1 MPSQIYKPVKV
12 YNDGNID
19 ELMDCIQTNE
29 QHMNEIEKAAIEE
42 GGLLHRFIY
51 EPVADGK
58 AIYQIVRV
66 NKRTVNIRLC
76 SLDGKYAD
84 YVIPYWGESASIDK
98 AYAETAIRNQDAMR
112 ALFAKKK

>member
-1 MPSQIYKPVKV
+1 MPSQIYKPVKI

-19 ELMDCIQTNE
+19 ELMDCIRVNE

-98 AYAETAIRNQDAMR
+98 AYAEASIQRQDTMR
-112 ALFAKKK
+112 ALFARKH

>member
-1 MPSQIYKPVKV
+1 MQSKVYVPVKV
-12 YNDGNID
+12 YNDGKID

-29 QHMNEIEKAAIEE
+29 KHMNEIEKAAIAK

-66 NKRTVNIRLC
+66 NKRTVNIKLC

-84 YVIPYWGESASIDK
+84 YIVPYWGESASIDK
-98 AYAETAIRNQDAMR
+98 TYAEMAIKNQDVLRELIASR
-112 ALFAKKK
+112 K